1 MIVLSKECPELLW
14 EKWKALK
21 IVQDQCSRTD
31 LSGNELWEFARKKC
45 VVEWQEIVPID
56 VLRTHLITQ
65 QNGICCYCGS
75 LLKDDITTI
84 EHLNPKSIYRD
95 KVFDYENLFAS
106 CSGGGFYKKQYTV
119 DEEDETIDTIATKEK
134 GFKETGALIKL
145 NGDWIEN
152 VDGTRQESVDV
163 FRDTFAKLK
172 KGTKIHYPRYSKDKN
187 LFHCDNRK
195 GPKQI
200 NIQPIPTDGLLY
212 STKPEAKDNPFVYSC
227 ANRITY
233 KEVEVD
239 GSIVLDGNIVVDK
252 MFEYSINDVL
262 GLNIDKLK
270 SGRKDAF
277 KRAERSYQ
285 IIEEDCGNDKQL
297 LVEKLEQAIKDL
309 EQADGLAFKFVD
321 SYYLQQKLKQLQ
333 SHKT

>member
-21 IVQDQCSRTD
+21 IVQDQCSKTNLSVRD
-31 LSGNELWEFARKKC
+31 LWDDAGKKC
-45 VVEWQEIVPID
+45 VVEWQEIVPTD

-75 LLKDDITTI
+75 LLKGDITRI

-106 CSGGGFYKKQYTV
+106 CSGGSFFKEEYIV

-134 GFKETGALIKL
+134 GFKEMGALIKL

-163 FRDTFAKLK
+163 FRDTFARLK
-172 KGTKIHYPRYSKDKN
+172 KGTKIYYPRYSRDKGF
-187 LFHCDNRK
+187 FHCDNRK
-195 GPKQI
+195 RDKQI

-212 STKPEAKDNPFVYSC
+212 STKPQAKDTNPFVHSC
-227 ANRITY
+227 ANRIIY
-233 KEVEVD
+233 DEID
-239 GSIVLDGNIVVDK
+239 GSIVVDEP
-252 MFEYSINDVL
+252 FEYSINDVL
-262 GLNIDKLK
+262 GLNVDKLK
-270 SGRKDAF
+270 SERRDAF
-277 KRAERSYQ
+277 KRAEGRYQ
-285 IIEEDCGNDKQL
+285 AIEDYCDNDKQL
-297 LVEKLEQAIKDL
+297 LVEKLEQAIKRL
-309 EQADGLAFKFVD
+309 EQANKVAFKFVD

-333 SHKT
+333 LHKS